1 MAGSSLTIS
10 MPSAVLAG
18 MAVTSHNTAALGSA
32 TFDSVALSTATPN
45 DFSIAASPSS
55 VSIAQGA
62 SGGTSIT
69 TALISGSA
77 ETVALA
83 VSGLPS
89 GVTATLTPTSV
100 TAGGSSTL
108 GLAVAASVAT
118 GTYSLTVTGTAP
130 SATHA
135 TTVSLTVVA
144 PPPPL
149 PVPWTDADIG
159 APALAGSATYNAGV
173 FSVNGAGA
181 DIYGTSDQFNFVS
194 QALTGNA
201 TLTARVASQ
210 TNTSSS
216 AKAGLMFRATSDPGS
231 PYFAV
236 LMTATKGVVVQWRTT
251 QGGTTS
257 QTSKVAGV
265 PPLYLRIVRSANT
278 FSAYTSSD
286 GVTWTLV
293 PGSSQTIALPTAL
306 LAGMAVTSHNTGAL
320 STATFDTVALI
331 LGP

>member
-1 MAGSSLTIS
+1 
-10 MPSAVLAG
+10 
-18 MAVTSHNTAALGSA
+18 MAVTSHNTG
-32 TFDSVALSTATPN
+32 ALSTATFDTVSLTVTAPATN
-45 DFSIAASPSS
+45 DFSIGASPSS
-55 VSIAQGA
+55 VSVVAGA
-62 SGGTSIT
+62 AGTSTIS
-69 TALISGSA
+69 TAVVSGSA
-77 ETVALA
+77 ESIALSIA
-83 VSGLPS
+83 SLPT
-89 GVTATLTPTSV
+89 GVTAAFNPTSV
-100 TAGGSSTL
+100 TTGGSSTL
-108 GLAVAASVAT
+108 TLSVGST
-118 GTYSLTVTGTAP
+118 VSPGTYPLTVTGTAP

-135 TTVSLTVVA
+135 TTVSLTVTA
-144 PPPPL
+144 STGGGL
-149 PVPWTDADIG
+149 PSPWTDADIG
-159 APALAGSATYNAGV
+159 APALAGSATYSAGV
-173 FSVNGAGA
+173 FTVNGAGA
-181 DIYGTSDQFNFVS
+181 DIYGTSDQFNFAS
-194 QALTGNA
+194 QTLTGNG
-201 TLTARVASQ
+201 TLTARIASQ

-265 PPLYLRIVRSANT
+265 PPLYFKLVRSANT
-278 FSAYTSSD
+278 FTAYTSSD

-320 STATFDTVALI
+320 STATFDTVALV